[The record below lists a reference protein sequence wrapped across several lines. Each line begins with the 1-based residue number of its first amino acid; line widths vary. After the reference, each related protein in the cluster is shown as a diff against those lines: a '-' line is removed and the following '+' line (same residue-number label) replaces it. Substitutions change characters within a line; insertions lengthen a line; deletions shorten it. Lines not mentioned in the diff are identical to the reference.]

1 MMKLSTMRTLIM
13 TLDENGESPIAN
25 VIASR
30 WNHDLGTVR
39 FFRASAN
46 FLFLFKHSGQ
56 DYVLRFISVNER
68 AFDAIHAELAYI
80 DHLAVQG
87 AHVAKPVLSRVD
99 NLVETIETDL
109 GMFHA
114 VVFERLMG
122 EQLELP
128 DLTPGMI
135 TRWGQ
140 PWADCITQR
149 RVMMALGVPRGRI
162 NSNGR
167 PRSCRKENRLRR
179 HYWVKYKNSYLNCP
193 STTPTLD

>member
-30 WNHDLGTVR
+30 WNHDPGTVR

-80 DHLAVQG
+80 VHLAVQA

-135 TRWGQ
+135 TRWACHVAGSTQ
-140 PWADCITQR
+140 MGGRDPAGRRTDCEGTI
-149 RVMMALGVPRGRI
+149 G
-162 NSNGR
+162 SNTKTVISIAH
-167 PRSCRKENRLRR
+167 PQHQL
-179 HYWVKYKNSYLNCP
+179 WIDPL
-193 STTPTLD
+193 